1 MRIVIRGNLF
11 VLCFYWVFVDNYPK
25 KDINPLDTYEQL
37 KELLPNASP
46 LYLKQQADV
55 LAFKTDLELKK
66 FVENAIEKGD
76 YPTLQ
81 DYLK

>member
-1 MRIVIRGNLF
+1 MWFLICCICTF
-11 VLCFYWVFVDNYPK
+11 HFIDSYPK
-25 KDINPLDTYEQL
+25 KDIDPLDTFEHL

-46 LYLKQQADV
+46 AYLREQANA
-55 LAFKTDLELKK
+55 LAFKSNNELKR
-66 FVENAIEKGD
+66 FVENAIEKND